1 VTILPEGQ
9 TFAVPI
15 TIIFTWPDADSDGR
29 VDGTRFSEA
38 NLVVTKNNVAITG
51 RCRNEPGCDMAANT
65 FTFQVSSLSEF
76 TLAVVHHA
84 ASVDVDPETLKLT
97 SLGNFVTAYLE
108 VPAPFSAYMVDP
120 TSIRVVRVN
129 GVNLANPIPIA
140 SVHDVS
146 DHNRNGVPDLTVKFD
161 RASLVRVLSPGTA
174 TITVDFELSGGPM
187 FRGSDTVR
195 VLQ

>member
-29 VDGTRFSEA
+29 VDGTRFINEA

-51 RCRNEPGCDMAANT
+51 RCRVEPGCDMAT

-84 ASVDVDPETLKLT
+84 ANVDVDPETLKLT
-97 SLGNFVTAYLE
+97 SLG
-108 VPAPFSAYMVDP
+108 
-120 TSIRVVRVN
+120 
-129 GVNLANPIPIA
+129 
-140 SVHDVS
+140 
-146 DHNRNGVPDLTVKFD
+146 
-161 RASLVRVLSPGTA
+161 
-174 TITVDFELSGGPM
+174 IT
-187 FRGSDTVR
+187 
-195 VLQ
+195 